1 MVQGF
6 STRGSALSES
16 VSPVSARLSLPMA
29 QMSPATTAA
38 AGRCCLPSG
47 NDKTPMRSSSSW
59 SGCVLLVPPPKNDEK
74 WPDTWTVVSGLMVPE
89 NTRTK
94 LTRPT

>member
-1 MVQGF
+1 
-6 STRGSALSES
+6 
-16 VSPVSARLSLPMA
+16 
-29 QMSPATTAA
+29 
-38 AGRCCLPSG
+38 
-47 NDKTPMRSSSSW
+47 MRSSSSW

-94 LTRPT
+94 ADPADVGGPTVAFTTSASNGASLSQASLAAGHPAG

>member
-1 MVQGF
+1 M
-6 STRGSALSES
+6 
-16 VSPVSARLSLPMA
+16 
-29 QMSPATTAA
+29 
-38 AGRCCLPSG
+38 
-47 NDKTPMRSSSSW
+47 
-59 SGCVLLVPPPKNDEK
+59 LLVPPPKNDEK

>member
-1 MVQGF
+1 
-6 STRGSALSES
+6 
-16 VSPVSARLSLPMA
+16 
-29 QMSPATTAA
+29 
-38 AGRCCLPSG
+38 
-47 NDKTPMRSSSSW
+47 MRSSSSW